1 MLRHSGGI
9 RVGVVGVG
17 YWGSRH
23 VRVLRS
29 TTGVA
34 SVVGIDQR
42 FTGQEGSPQLIDCD
56 VAGYADLEAAL
67 PAVDAVI
74 IATPPSSHY
83 SLGLRAIEAGK
94 HVLVEKPLA
103 ASLNQARE
111 LVDAAETAG
120 TVLMPGLTF
129 LYNAAVHK
137 LRDIMRGEL
146 GNLFYLDCQRLN
158 LGLYQSDVNVVLD
171 LAPHDISIANFVLNS
186 RPTTVTAWGSRYV
199 HPTYED
205 VAHLS
210 LEYAD
215 VGVVADI
222 HLSWLNPNKVRRI
235 TAVGSK
241 KMVVYDEMA
250 ADERI
255 RVYDK
260 FAMSPQDGGGPLSR
274 VAYHF
279 GDVVSPFIDFAE
291 PLAVQDQDFVNCVID
306 GSAPSTNGRDGL
318 AVVEVL
324 ECAQISLQEHR
335 PVAVTE
341 VTQTAPVAVAGTA
354 QILSGEIPG
363 VLPSE
368 PHSPGSGASG
378 AFAGTPLSQAG

>member
-1 MLRHSGGI
+1 MRCRHSN
-9 RVGVVGVG
+9 
-17 YWGSRH
+17 
-23 VRVLRS
+23 
-29 TTGVA
+29 
-34 SVVGIDQR
+34 
-42 FTGQEGSPQLIDCD
+42 
-56 VAGYADLEAAL
+56 
-67 PAVDAVI
+67 AVI

-83 SLGLRAIEAGK
+83 SLGLQAIKAGK
-94 HVLVEKPLA
+94 HVLIEKPLA
-103 ASLNQARE
+103 ARLSEARA
-111 LVDAAETAG
+111 LVDAAEAAG

-137 LRDIMRGEL
+137 LREVVADEL
-146 GNLFYLDCQRLN
+146 GNLYYLDCQRLN

-199 HPTYED
+199 HPKYED

-210 LEYAD
+210 LDYAD
-215 VGVVADI
+215 IGVATDI

-250 ADERI
+250 ADDRI

-260 FAMSPQDGGGPLSR
+260 FAISPQDGSGPLSR

-306 GSAPSTNGRDGL
+306 GSAPSTNGHDGL

-324 ECAQISLQEHR
+324 ECARISLQEHR
-335 PVAVTE
+335 PVPVTE
-341 VTQTAPVAVAGTA
+341 VTQAAPAAAAGAVP
-354 QILSGEIPG
+354 ILAVEVPDGFP
-363 VLPSE
+363 PE
-368 PHSPGSGASG
+368 PESPASSTEE
-378 AFAGTPLSQAG
+378 AFADTPLPQAG